1 MKKIA
6 VIPGDGIGIEVIEG
20 AVKILKKSEDI
31 LFGKTMF
38 DFHYFDWGTDY
49 YLKNNRMMPKNA
61 LDLLSEFD
69 SILLGAVGHPK
80 VPDHITLNG
89 LLLPIR
95 RRFDQ
100 YVSIR
105 PCYLWENTESV
116 LKNVSDLD
124 FVIIRENSEGE
135 YANIGGFLHTSNE
148 YDTSIQTSVFTR
160 MGCMRIIE
168 YAFEHAVKRNNK
180 LKVTSVT
187 KSNAQAYGMVMWD
200 DCFNTVA
207 KKYPNIKTESLL
219 VDAACMDFIRKPETF
234 DVVVASNLFGDIL
247 TDIGAIITGSMGL
260 APSGNI
266 DPSYKY
272 PSMFEPVH
280 GSAPDIVNEGI
291 ANPMAAIFS
300 GAMMLSHLGEKKL
313 SLIMQKAVEQLISE
327 GNSLTKDLGG
337 TSSTSEVGN
346 SVVEY
351 IKDLY

>member
-105 PCYLWENTESV
+105 PCYLWKNTESV

-200 DCFNTVA
+200 NCFNTVA

-219 VDAACMDFIRKPETF
+219 VDAACMDLVRRPKDF
-234 DVVVASNLFGDIL
+234 DVIVASNLFGDIL
-247 TDIGAIITGSMGL
+247 SDLGAGITGGMGT
-260 APSGNI
+260 APSSNI
-266 DPSYKY
+266 NPVKEF

-280 GSAPDIVNEGI
+280 GSAPDITGAGI
-291 ANPMAAIFS
+291 ANPLAAILS
-300 GAMMLSHLGEKKL
+300 GSMMATYLGYPKIE
-313 SLIMQKAVEQLISE
+313 SIIREAVQKTINENII
-327 GNSLTKDLGG
+327 TKDMGG
-337 TSSTSEVGN
+337 NNFTDEVIN
-346 SVVEY
+346 NVESNLM
-351 IKDLY
+351 I

>member
-49 YLKNNRMMPKNA
+49 YLKNNMMMPKNA

-105 PCYLWENTESV
+105 PCYLWKNTESV

-200 DCFNTVA
+200 NCFNTVA

-219 VDAACMDFIRKPETF
+219 VDAACMDLVRRPKDF
-234 DVVVASNLFGDIL
+234 DVIVASNLFGDIL
-247 TDIGAIITGSMGL
+247 SDLGAGITGGMGT
-260 APSGNI
+260 APSSNI
-266 DPSYKY
+266 NPVKEF

-280 GSAPDIVNEGI
+280 GSAPDITGAGI
-291 ANPMAAIFS
+291 ANPLAAILS
-300 GAMMLSHLGEKKL
+300 GSMMATYLGYPKIE
-313 SLIMQKAVEQLISE
+313 SIIREAVQKTINENII
-327 GNSLTKDLGG
+327 TKDMGG
-337 TSSTSEVGN
+337 NNFTDEVIN
-346 SVVEY
+346 NVESNLM
-351 IKDLY
+351 I

>member
-1 MKKIA
+1 LKKIA

-219 VDAACMDFIRKPETF
+219 VDAACMDLVRRPKDF
-234 DVVVASNLFGDIL
+234 DVIVASNLFGDIL
-247 TDIGAIITGSMGL
+247 SDLGAGITGGMGT
-260 APSGNI
+260 APSSNI
-266 DPSYKY
+266 NPVKDF

-280 GSAPDIVNEGI
+280 GSAPDITGAGI
-291 ANPMAAIFS
+291 ANPLAAILS
-300 GAMMLSHLGEKKL
+300 GSMMATYLGYPKIE
-313 SLIMQKAVEQLISE
+313 SIIREAVQKTINENII
-327 GNSLTKDLGG
+327 TKDMGG
-337 TSSTSEVGN
+337 NNFTDEVIN
-346 SVVEY
+346 HVESNLM
-351 IKDLY
+351 I

>member
-1 MKKIA
+1 LKKIA

-219 VDAACMDFIRKPETF
+219 VDAACMDLVRRPKDF
-234 DVVVASNLFGDIL
+234 DVIVASNLFGDIL
-247 TDIGAIITGSMGL
+247 SDLGAGITGGMGT
-260 APSGNI
+260 APSSNI
-266 DPSYKY
+266 NPVKDF

-280 GSAPDIVNEGI
+280 GSAPDITGAGI
-291 ANPMAAIFS
+291 ANPLAAILS
-300 GAMMLSHLGEKKL
+300 GSMMATYLGYPKIE
-313 SLIMQKAVEQLISE
+313 SIIREAVQKTINENII
-327 GNSLTKDLGG
+327 TKDMGG
-337 TSSTSEVGN
+337 NNFTDEVIN
-346 SVVEY
+346 NVESNLM
-351 IKDLY
+351 I

>member
-219 VDAACMDFIRKPETF
+219 VDAACMDLVRRPKDF
-234 DVVVASNLFGDIL
+234 DVIVASNLFGDIL
-247 TDIGAIITGSMGL
+247 SDLGAGITGGMGT
-260 APSGNI
+260 APSSNI
-266 DPSYKY
+266 NPVKDF

-280 GSAPDIVNEGI
+280 GSAPDITGAGI
-291 ANPMAAIFS
+291 ANPLAAILS
-300 GAMMLSHLGEKKL
+300 GSMMATYLGYPKIE
-313 SLIMQKAVEQLISE
+313 SIIREAVQKTINENII
-327 GNSLTKDLGG
+327 TKDMGG
-337 TSSTSEVGN
+337 NNFTDEVIN
-346 SVVEY
+346 NVESNLM
-351 IKDLY
+351 I